1 MMTPTISD
9 QLIAW
14 LQTMGSLGPAMFAGV
29 FILATLLFFPASPL
43 AMLAGYLYG
52 PLTGS
57 VATSLAGLMSTVLA
71 FLISRYLAGE
81 RMTAWSLN
89 YPRAQAITGGI
100 VGIMTLTMIARS
112 ARRILNQKVIR

>member
-1 MMTPTISD
+1 MTPTISD